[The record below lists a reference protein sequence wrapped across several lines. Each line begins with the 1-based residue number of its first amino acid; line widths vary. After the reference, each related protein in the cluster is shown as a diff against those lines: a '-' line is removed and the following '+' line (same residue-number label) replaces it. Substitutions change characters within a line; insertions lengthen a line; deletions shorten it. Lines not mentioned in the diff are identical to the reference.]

1 MRELSFVLILYTNL
15 VLFAL
20 LYVYVHRRRRLI
32 GFHLGMNIAMALGGL
47 VGLSAGIFLI
57 FQYPFHFTAI
67 TIVAALGGMGGGA
80 LFGALFDYQ
89 TMLTGLINGMMMGM
103 MAPMLGAILTDPLF
117 FTVVLEVFICL
128 IIVVLFA
135 AVKRS

>member
-1 MRELSFVLILYTNL
+1 MGELSFVLILYINL

-20 LYVYVHRRRRLI
+20 LYVYVHRHRKLI

-47 VGLSAGIFLI
+47 VALSTGIFLI

-67 TIVAALGGMGGGA
+67 TMVATLGGMGAGS

-89 TMLTGLINGMMMGM
+89 TMLTGLINGMMVGL
-103 MAPMLGAILTDPLF
+103 MAPMLGAILTEPHF
-117 FTVVLEVFICL
+117 FTVVLEGFICL
-128 IIVVLFA
+128 ITGVLFA

>member
-1 MRELSFVLILYTNL
+1 MHGLSFVLILYTNL

-47 VGLSAGIFLI
+47 VALSAGIFLI
-57 FQYPFHFTAI
+57 FQYPFHFTVI
-67 TIVAALGGMGGGA
+67 TMVASLGGMVGGA

-103 MAPMLGAILTDPLF
+103 MAPMLGAILTDPHF
-117 FTVVLEVFICL
+117 FTMVVEVFICL
-128 IIVVLFA
+128 IIAALVA